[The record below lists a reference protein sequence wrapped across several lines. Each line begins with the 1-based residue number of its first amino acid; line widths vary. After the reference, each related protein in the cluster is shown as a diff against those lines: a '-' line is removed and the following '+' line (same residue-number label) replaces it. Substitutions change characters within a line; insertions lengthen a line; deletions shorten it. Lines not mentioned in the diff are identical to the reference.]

1 MGYALETIKLKCD
14 KCGKEYEIKSKTYY
28 SRQYAHAPNYCK
40 DCMRE
45 HLIERKK
52 SYYASLS
59 EEQKEARLQK
69 VRLKLAS
76 RTKEEWDIINKKNSD
91 GLRRHWKTVSQEDK
105 EKRVKPMHKASQAA
119 YAAMTPEERSERSRR
134 IFDNL
139 PPERREKIIAELSE
153 RMKAYNKSLPREVKM
168 ERAKAMQRWHMNLTP
183 EEKQDFYAR
192 THAWY
197 HALSDEEKTQYA
209 KDKKE
214 IWENLSD
221 DEKAIQTKHVLSSS
235 AGKNK
240 LVQRFEKAFNDSH
253 LPQQFYFQS
262 EVVLHNNGVVHSWDF
277 GIYDK
282 HTKQLMMV
290 VDLDGSFYHGDSCD
304 YDGIHS
310 KEEYDEKRSLSVS
323 DDVKICII
331 QDTNFT
337 RCFEAMVKLLMI
349 NYDEY
354 VNNMFKS
361 FRLMPFP
368 NPQYSDVELLK
379 SYSSLVRMKCDD
391 KYHNDISLNTRIGDR
406 LIQHFHPSIYQA
418 NTKGNIS
425 PYEAWYNDDLLQ
437 QVIENRIIYQTY
449 LNPNKI
455 LQGFNISK
463 IAPKVSVFSAGRAKL
478 LISKYLNDCNEIFDP
493 FSGFSGRM
501 LGAISLGKQYIGQD
515 ISDIH
520 INESNRMIEFL
531 TDYKDIVGKFNAT
544 VSCANVLSSYG
555 SYECLFTC
563 PPYEDKEQW
572 LDVPVD
578 TRTCDD
584 WIDEC
589 LNRFD
594 CKRYLFVVDYT
605 TKYNDY
611 VVDKIPNKSHFSN
624 NTELVI
630 LIER

>member
-1 MGYALETIKLKCD
+1 MSNTSETIKLKCD
-14 KCGKEYEIKSKTYY
+14 KCNKEYELKINTY
-28 SRQYAHAPNYCK
+28 RTRKHTNAPNYCK
-40 DCMRE
+40 ECMRE
-45 HLIERKK
+45 HSIECKK
-52 SYYASLS
+52 RYYANLS
-59 EEQKEARLQK
+59 DKEKESRLQK
-69 VRLKLAS
+69 VKLALAS
-76 RTKEEWDIINKKNSD
+76 RTKEEWDVINKKNSD
-91 GLRRHWKTVSQEDK
+91 GLRRHWKTVSREDK
-105 EKRVKPMHKASQAA
+105 DKRIKPMHAA
-119 YAAMTPEERSERSRR
+119 IRAYYDAMTPSERSEKARQ
-134 IFDNL
+134 ILDNL
-139 PPERREKIIAELSE
+139 PPERREQILATLSE
-153 RMKAYNKSLPREVKM
+153 RMKSYNKSIPREVKL
-168 ERAKAMQRWHMNLTP
+168 ERVKAMQRWYMNLSP
-183 EEKQDFYAR
+183 EEKKDFYIK

-209 KDKKE
+209 RDKKE

-221 DEKAIQTKHVLSSS
+221 DEKAIQTKHVLSSA

-253 LPQQFYFQS
+253 LPQQFYLQS
-262 EVVLHNNGVVHSWDF
+262 EVVLHNNGIVHSWDF

-282 HTKQLMMV
+282 RTKQLVMV
-290 VDLDGSFYHGDSCD
+290 IDLDGSFYHGDSCD

-323 DDVKICII
+323 DNVKISII
-331 QDTNFT
+331 QDTKFT
-337 RCFEAMVKLLMI
+337 KCFEATIKLLMI
-349 NYDEY
+349 DYDEY
-354 VNNMFKS
+354 VNSMFKS

-418 NTKGNIS
+418 NTKGNMS
-425 PYEAWYNDDLLQ
+425 PYEAWYNDDLLR
-437 QVIENRIIYQTY
+437 QVIENRIIYQTH

-463 IAPKVSVFSAGRAKL
+463 IAPKVSVFSAGRAKI
-478 LISKYLNDCNEIFDP
+478 LINKYLNTSNEIFDP

-501 LGAISLGKQYIGQD
+501 LGTISLGKRYIGED
-515 ISDIH
+515 ISGIH
-520 INESNRMIEFL
+520 VNESNRMIEFL
-531 TDYKDIVGKFNAT
+531 TDYKDIVGNFNAT
-544 VSCANVLSSYG
+544 VSCSNVLSSYG

-572 LDVPVD
+572 LNVPVD
-578 TRTCDD
+578 ARTCDD

-589 LNRFD
+589 LNRFN

-605 TKYNDY
+605 YKYNDY
-611 VVDKIPNKSHFSN
+611 VVDKIINKSHFSN
-624 NTELVI
+624 NAELVI